1 VAQLISSQGLPPRD
15 LKAWQAIYARNSVA
29 LLHAQRANNKGADL
43 FIHVVRL

>member
-1 VAQLISSQGLPPRD
+1 MRR
-15 LKAWQAIYARNSVA
+15 ARNGPTLTQVPVA